1 MATSDLNQKYTIE
14 RYCSKSDLTKIFG
27 TQIVEPIWNQ
37 LNDFRKHHSIDLSI
51 FDALRIRFKLTYIDA
66 TQVKTA
72 EINDHITLLVSSY
85 AKLQTGTTAYYTFTR
100 DMLKN
105 SLRSIAKFKKLD
117 ASEVTI
123 SNILDGEETS
133 NQYKVLER
141 YYRAL
146 EVLKRNTNELINED
160 FLAKYYAILR
170 GEEELTCFYRLT
182 DVETLA
188 SKVLVAREYDQGI
201 PSRLIDEIMPVLLD
215 SISNTSVSL
224 ATRLASI
231 FFMFNY
237 VKPFDLYNME
247 LACILAKRI
256 IAGTNAGTASIYIPI
271 ESFINNAE
279 FFDEISKE
287 VKRTHDFTYAFL
299 KGADLVNASLD
310 ESINRLKEVQTQ
322 TIDTEIKIGSEEKK
336 IKEEFGYSAQKK
348 VNQPKTTETKA
359 QIQARLERNAL
370 HLENENL
377 SEKELRA
384 KANQMMEIDPYLNKH
399 QANFYVHHCTPGRY
413 YTLQQYV
420 KFTGCV
426 YETARTSMELLAKQG
441 YYRQETIKNKFV
453 YTPINKE

>member
-1 MATSDLNQKYTIE
+1 MASSDLNQKYTIE
-14 RYCSKSDLTKIFG
+14 RYCSKGDLAKIFG
-27 TQIVEPIWNQ
+27 TQIVDPIWRS
-37 LNDFRKHHSIDLSI
+37 LDEFRKNHSIDLSI
-51 FDALRIRFKLTYIDA
+51 FDALGIRFKLTYIDA
-66 TQVKTA
+66 TQVKTS
-72 EINDHITLLVSSY
+72 EVNDHITLLVSSY
-85 AKLQTGTTAYYTFTR
+85 AKLQAGSTAYYTFTR

-105 SLRSIAKFKKLD
+105 SLRSIAKYLKLD

-123 SNILDGEETS
+123 SNVIDGKEVD
-133 NQYKVLER
+133 NQYKILER
-141 YYRAL
+141 YHYAL
-146 EVLKRNTNELINED
+146 QVLKKNPNEPISEE
-160 FLAKYYAILR
+160 FLAKYYAILC
-170 GEEELTCFYRLT
+170 GVEELSSFYRES

-201 PSRLIDEIMPVLLD
+201 PCRLIDKIIPVLLD
-215 SISNTSVSL
+215 SVSNTGVSL

-237 VKPFDLYNME
+237 VKPFDAYNME

-256 IAGTNAGTASIYIPI
+256 IAGTNAGAASIYIPI
-271 ESFINNAE
+271 ESFLNNTE
-279 FFDEISKE
+279 FFTEISKE

-310 ESINRLKEVQTQ
+310 ESINRIKEVQTQ
-322 TIDTEIKIGSEEKK
+322 VIDTEIKIGSEERK

-348 VNQPKTTETKA
+348 VQQPKTTETKA
-359 QIQARLERNAL
+359 QIQERLERNAL
-370 HLENENL
+370 HLDNENL

-384 KANQMMEIDPYLNKH
+384 KANQMMEIDPYINKH